1 MNKNTLTLDE
11 LMERTGLATRWKAIG
26 RKEEHDIWQNV
37 VTDKDARPIDIDA
50 ELARLR
56 EQLKKKK

>member
-11 LMERTGLATRWKAIG
+11 LMERTGVATRWKARG
-26 RKEEHDIWQNV
+26 RKAEHDIRQNV
-37 VTDKDARPIDIDA
+37 VAYKDAKPIDIDA
-50 ELARLR
+50 ELALLR